1 MASFG
6 PDRAHRPGR
15 RPGLIALMVA
25 CLAWVASSSAALAQ
39 GAIRDTEIE
48 GIIREWSTPVFEA
61 MGLIPD
67 DVTIMLVNDDSLN
80 AFATR
85 GQIMGLNTGLIMR
98 TETPNQLL
106 GVVAHEGAH
115 IANRHTLSDAP
126 TNAAMGPL
134 LMSMALGAL
143 AAAAGAPDAGVALAG
158 SSQYFGTMAAL
169 DVLRHMESE
178 ADNSAARA
186 MDRAGMSG
194 RGLIE
199 FFDQE
204 IRREDLSSG
213 AALYP
218 YFRSHP
224 LTSTRVE
231 RLRGLVRN
239 MRNVDRKDPPE
250 WVEQHAII
258 IAKMRAFMNAPASV
272 FVNYPESD
280 TSYPARYARAIA
292 HYRLGDIDRAD
303 DEVDALLAEQPDNPF
318 LWELK
323 GQVMFENARMPEAI
337 AAHQKS
343 VDLLPDAPLLRVN
356 LGHALIEQ
364 GGEDNTW
371 EAILNLKR
379 AVVEEPKNTMAWR
392 LLARAHEARD
402 EPGEARLATAE
413 MYYAIGDTDQAV
425 QSALSART
433 MLDSDSIAFRRAV
446 DIVLASGAT
455 MDDLEELDRRRPLPM
470 AQN

>member
-134 LMSMALGAL
+134 LMSMAP
-143 AAAAGAPDAGVALAG
+143 AA
-158 SSQYFGTMAAL
+158 
-169 DVLRHMESE
+169 
-178 ADNSAARA
+178 AARA

-356 LGHALIEQ
+356 LAHALIEK

>member
-6 PDRAHRPGR
+6 PERTQSARR
-15 RPGLIALMVA
+15 RPGLTTALVA
-25 CLAWVASSSAALAQ
+25 CVCWIASSTAALAQ

-48 GIIREWSTPVFEA
+48 GIIREWSTPVFET
-61 MGLIPD
+61 MGLEPD
-67 DVTIMLVNDDSLN
+67 DVTIVLVNDDSLN

-85 GQIMGLNTGLIMR
+85 GQLMGLNTGLIMR

-106 GVVAHEGAH
+106 GVVAHEAAH
-115 IANRHTLSDAP
+115 IANRHVMSDAP
-126 TNAAMGPL
+126 TNAALGPL
-134 LMSMALGAL
+134 LMSMALGAM
-143 AAAAGAPDAGVALAG
+143 AAAAGAPDAGIALAG

-169 DVLRHMESE
+169 DVMRHMESE

-186 MDRAGMSG
+186 LDRSGMSAK
-194 RGLIE
+194 GLIE
-199 FFDQE
+199 FFDRE

-231 RLRGLVRN
+231 RLRRLVRD
-239 MRNVDRKDPPE
+239 MRNVDRPDPAG
-250 WVEQHAII
+250 WADQHAII
-258 IAKMRAFMNAPASV
+258 IAKMRAFMNAPASI
-272 FVNYPESD
+272 FVSYPESD
-280 TSYPARYARAIA
+280 VSYPARYARAIA
-292 HYRLGDIDRAD
+292 YYRQGNIDRAD
-303 DEVDALLAEQPDNPF
+303 QEVDLLLAEQPENPY

-323 GQVMFENARMPEAI
+323 GQVMFENARMPQAV

-356 LGHALIEQ
+356 LAHALIEQ

-371 EAILNLKR
+371 QAILNLKR

-392 LLARAHEARD
+392 LLARAHDVRG
-402 EPGEARLATAE
+402 EPGEAKLAAAE
-413 MYYAIGDTDQAV
+413 MYYAIGDMNQAV
-425 QSALSART
+425 QSALSARKE
-433 MLDSDSIAFRRAV
+433 LDPASIPFRRAV

-455 MDDLEELDRRRPLPM
+455 MNDLDDLDRRRPLPVI
-470 AQN
+470 QN